1 MKQDLLKTIEKN
13 MSTYSKRQKQISMY
27 ILENY
32 DKAAYMTASKLG
44 SVVNV
49 SESTVVRFATELG
62 FEGYPQLQSAL
73 QELTRT
79 RLTAFQRVEITDSLF
94 GDTDVLKKV
103 LFADAERIKA
113 TFEEIDHDAF
123 ETAVDKICSA
133 NKIYVIG
140 IRSSSTLADFLSR
153 SMNVMFDNVI
163 SLEAKSGSEVF
174 EQMLSISENDVLIA
188 ISFPRYSKRVV
199 RAVGY
204 AHSLGANVISIT
216 DSFASPIAEKANQ
229 TLIARSDMISFIDSL
244 VAPLSLIN
252 ALIMGIARKKRNE
265 LNDRLHKLER
275 LWDEYEVYDKN
286 HS

>member
-13 MSTYSKRQKQISMY
+13 MSTYSKRQKQISLY

-49 SESTVVRFATELG
+49 SESTVVRYATELG

-79 RLTAFQRVEITDSLF
+79 RLKSFQRVEITDSLF
-94 GDTDVLKKV
+94 GDADVLKKV
-103 LFADAERIKA
+103 LTADAERIKE
-113 TFEEIDHDAF
+113 TLEQINTSAF
-123 ETAVDKICSA
+123 DDAVDKICSA
-133 NKIYVIG
+133 NKIYIIG

-153 SMNVMFDNVI
+153 NMNVIFDNVI
-163 SLEAKSGSEVF
+163 SLEARSGSEVF
-174 EQMLSISENDVLIA
+174 EQMLSISEKDVLIA
-188 ISFPRYSKRVV
+188 ISFPRYSQRVI
-199 RAVGY
+199 RAVEY

-216 DSFASPIAEKANQ
+216 DSLASPIADKANQ
-229 TLIARSDMISFIDSL
+229 TLVARSDMVSFVDSL

-252 ALIMGIARKKRNE
+252 ALIMGIARRKREE
-265 LNDRLHKLER
+265 LNERLHRLER
-275 LWDEYEVYDKN
+275 LWDEYDVYDKN

>member
-1 MKQDLLKTIEKN
+1 MKQDLLKTIENN
-13 MSTYSKRQKQISMY
+13 MATYSKRQKQISLY

-49 SESTVVRFATELG
+49 SESTVVRYATELG
-62 FEGYPQLQSAL
+62 FDGYPQLQSAL

-79 RLTAFQRVEITDSLF
+79 RLKSFQRVEITDSLI

-103 LFADAERIKA
+103 LSADAERIKA
-113 TFEEIDHDAF
+113 TLDEIDNVAF
-123 ETAVDKICSA
+123 DKAVDKICEA
-133 NKIYVIG
+133 NKIYIIG

-153 SMNVMFDNVI
+153 NMNVIFDNVI
-163 SLEAKSGSEVF
+163 SLEARSGSEVF
-174 EQMLSISENDVLIA
+174 EQMLSISEKDVLIA

-199 RAVGY
+199 DAVEY

-216 DSFASPIAEKANQ
+216 DSYASPISEKANQ
-229 TLIARSDMISFIDSL
+229 TLVARSDMVSFVDSL

-252 ALIMGIARKKRNE
+252 ALIMGIARKKREE

-286 HS
+286 RS

>member
-1 MKQDLLKTIEKN
+1 MKQDLLKTIEMN
-13 MSTYSKRQKQISMY
+13 MSTYSKRQKQISLY

-62 FEGYPQLQSAL
+62 FDGYPQMQSAL

-79 RLTAFQRVEITDSLF
+79 RLTSFQRVEITDSLF
-94 GDTDVLKKV
+94 GDSDVLKKV

-113 TFEEIDHDAF
+113 TFEELDHDAF
-123 ETAVDKICSA
+123 DTAVEKICSA

-140 IRSSSTLADFLSR
+140 IRSSATLADFLAR
-153 SMNVMFDNVI
+153 NMNVIFDNVI

-174 EQMLSISENDVLIA
+174 EQMLSVSEKDVLIA

-199 RAVGY
+199 RAVEY

-216 DSFASPIAEKANQ
+216 DSHASPIADKANQ
-229 TLIARSDMISFIDSL
+229 TLVARSDMISFVDSL